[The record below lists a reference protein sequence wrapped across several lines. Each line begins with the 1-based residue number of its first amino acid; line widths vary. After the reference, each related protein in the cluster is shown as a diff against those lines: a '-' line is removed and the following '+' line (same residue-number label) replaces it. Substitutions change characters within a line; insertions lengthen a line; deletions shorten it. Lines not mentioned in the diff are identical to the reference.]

1 MKTIFWHQG
10 HPDVPCTP
18 CPFLG
23 VKVKDLDDFINFVKT
38 RLYRTGP
45 KFGHYPCVIFNTK
58 YSDCTLVFRGSLI
71 TTTIPINPLTGV
83 PYRWWLAD
91 ENNNIIRFFS
101 KESFEEMFECFDDAI
116 DIDTMVKAVNDII
129 EREGKLEVQL

>member
-1 MKTIFWHQG
+1 MKTIFWRQG
-10 HPDVPCTP
+10 HPDIPCAP

-23 VKVKDLDDFINFVKT
+23 VQVKDLEDFINFVQT
-38 RLYRTGP
+38 TLYRTGP
-45 KFGHYPCVIFNTK
+45 EFGHYPCVIFNTK
-58 YSDCTLVFRGSLI
+58 YSDGVLVFRGSLI
-71 TTTIPINPLTGV
+71 TTEIPINPLTGV

-91 ENNNIIRFFS
+91 KNNNIIRFFS
-101 KESFEEMFECFDDAI
+101 KESFEEMFDCFDDTA